1 MTPEDVDALVR
12 LAHGALA
19 PARVDRLVRRH
30 GSVAGAV
37 RAIETAGDP
46 PEAIRA
52 AVRVSAVERADQL
65 AEAGIR
71 FLVPGPA
78 ASRDDAAMLD
88 EVAMWKRIER
98 FPGGPRWLFA
108 RGHWPD
114 VPTVAIVGTRT
125 CTAYGERLAE
135 EYGAAAAD
143 AGWQVV
149 SGMARGIDGAA
160 HRGALGRRGYTTAV
174 LGSGVDVV
182 YPRRHRALYAAILE
196 SGCILSEYPPGTRP
210 DGWRFPTRNRIISAL
225 ADVVLVVE
233 AGETGGALIT
243 ARLAIDQGVPVF
255 ATPGDVDR
263 VVSMGTNRLI
273 RDGAFPVFDADDLSQ
288 VLDLIVPFAAV
299 GDPAIDR

>member
-1 MTPEDVDALVR
+1 VTPDDSDALVR

-19 PARVDRLVRRH
+19 PARVERLVGQH

-37 RAIETAGDP
+37 RAITSGFGDVS
-46 PEAIRA
+46 EVIRR
-52 AVRVSAVERADQL
+52 AVGVSADVRAEQL

-71 FLVPGPA
+71 FLVPDRWGGA
-78 ASRDDAAMLD
+78 AD
-88 EVAMWKRIER
+88 EQALWERIGR

-114 VPTVAIVGTRT
+114 LPTVAIVGTRT
-125 CTAYGERLAE
+125 CTSYGEGLAE
-135 EYGAAAAD
+135 EYGAAASE
-143 AGWQVV
+143 AGWLVV

-160 HRGALGRRGYTTAV
+160 HRGALRSGGPTAAV

-182 YPRRHRALYAAILE
+182 YPRRHRGLYSEILE
-196 SGCILSEYPPGTRP
+196 VGSVLSEYPPGTRP

-243 ARLAIDQGVPVF
+243 ARVALEQGVPVF

-263 VVSMGTNRLI
+263 VVSVGTNRLI
-273 RDGAFPVFDADDLSQ
+273 RDGAFPVFDADDLSE
-288 VLDLIVPFAAV
+288 VLGLIVPFATGV
-299 GDPAIDR
+299 GVRDDR